1 MIRPQ
6 PESDLSLNTLVL
18 GSEVIKSI
26 KNQRGEI
33 SIHKLL
39 INFLKKDT
47 RRTHRHFF
55 DTLTFL
61 FTINAIEEKDYHVKV
76 VKYVTQKTLL

>member
-6 PESDLSLNTLVL
+6 PEADLSLNILVL
-18 GSEVIKSI
+18 GSEVIKAI
-26 KNQRGEI
+26 KNQKGES

-39 INFLKKDT
+39 KKFLKKDN

-61 FTINAIEEKDYHVKV
+61 FTINAIEEKDYNVEV
-76 VKYVTQKTLL
+76 VKYDTQKTLL